1 VSRFTFDLSGKVA
14 IVTGGTKGLG
24 YAMVQTLSEH
34 GADVVITARTV
45 RDCQKVAG
53 EIEDKGRKALACP
66 ADVTSKDQVE
76 NLVKAAVEKFGRI
89 DILVNNT
96 GVGVTKSV
104 IDITEDEWGS
114 VIDTNLKSTFLTS
127 QAVAR
132 IMIQQKSGN
141 IINIASLGGVLAS
154 PNLSPYAAAK
164 AGIIQL
170 TKAQAVEWARHNIRV
185 NCIAPGY
192 VLTDMNKDMFAN
204 DKILNAVVGPTP
216 MRRLGNVY
224 EIAGPVLFLASD
236 ASTYMTGAT
245 ILVDGGRHVV

>member
-1 VSRFTFDLSGKVA
+1 MADCKVA
-14 IVTGGTKGLG
+14 
-24 YAMVQTLSEH
+24 AESE
-34 GADVVITARTV
+34 A
-45 RDCQKVAG
+45 
-53 EIEDKGRKALACP
+53 KGRKSLACP

-76 NLVKAAVEKFGRI
+76 NLINSTVEKFGKI

-96 GVGVTKSV
+96 GVGITKPV
-104 IDITEDEWGS
+104 LDITEEEWDT
-114 VIDTNLKSTFLTS
+114 VVDTNLKTVFLTS
-127 QAVAR
+127 QAAAKVMA
-132 IMIQQKSGN
+132 QQKSGI

-170 TKAQAVEWARHNIRV
+170 TKAQAVEWARYNIRV

-204 DKILNAVVGPTP
+204 EKILKAVVGPTP
-216 MRRLGNVY
+216 MRRLGNVK

-236 ASTYMTGAT
+236 ASSYMTGAT